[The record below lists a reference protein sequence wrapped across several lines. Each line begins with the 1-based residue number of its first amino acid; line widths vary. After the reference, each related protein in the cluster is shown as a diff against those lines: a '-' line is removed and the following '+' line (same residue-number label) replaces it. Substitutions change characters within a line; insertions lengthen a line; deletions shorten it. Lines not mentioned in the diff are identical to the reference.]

1 MRDNKNNG
9 TTGDNNLARLRDLT
23 GKLPPVLSEFV
34 VTKGADCI
42 EYAGDDGGINSIG
55 FCLYKNDRVA
65 VQRCYLP
72 KGCSFPVHQ
81 HDEKEW
87 LIVFSGEIHATYED
101 RVVIMFPGQSVY
113 FENHQVHG
121 VYAKENSWVLGVTI
135 PAAEGYPDD

>member
-1 MRDNKNNG
+1 MQNKQLNVRQ
-9 TTGDNNLARLRDLT
+9 DENLNKLRELT
-23 GKLPPVLSEFV
+23 GKLPPILSEFV

-72 KGCSFPVHQ
+72 KGCSFPAHQ

-87 LIVFSGEIHATYED
+87 LIVFSGEIHAAYGDKTI
-101 RVVIMFPGQSVY
+101 IMLPGQSVY
-113 FENHQVHG
+113 FENHQVHC
-121 VYAKENSWVLGVTI
+121 VSAKENSWVLGITI